1 MKHFAALSIFIVLAI
16 SVQAI
21 PGNANVDAGDQVALS
36 KSDRRA
42 LYNIVRDCSQQAWPS
57 ADGRCLQNGLPI
69 KWRSFPL
76 ATSERT

>member
-21 PGNANVDAGDQVALS
+21 PGTANVDAGFQVALS
-36 KSDRRA
+36 KSDRLA
-42 LYNIVRDCSQQAWPS
+42 LYNIVRDCSQQVWPS

-76 ATSERT
+76 VTAERT